1 MADHGFGRR
10 IDRRGFIGAALVTAA
25 GGPAL
30 LAQASSQERRVEPLD
45 LPLDKPGVWTLH
57 FRYKAPRIV
66 QVDGF
71 DKNGRPAKQTVWY
84 MWFQVYNRYSEP
96 VTCLPRFELVT
107 KDLNT
112 THLDEPQP
120 YIFEQ
125 IKRMEDTTIS
135 KEFPNGALD
144 LKTTIE
150 ISKRPIPVSRP
161 DAIPRMVSGLAI
173 WPDMHERAPKT
184 NRFSVYVAGLSSGL
198 ATEQAADGQVLI
210 KVKTLQIN
218 FLRPTDDNQPMITDI
233 RPDDANGPAE
243 AWIYRAASKVKPT
256 LNKQDLPVRPKPE
269 EKKDEKKK
277 D

>member
-1 MADHGFGRR
+1 MAEYGFGRR
-10 IDRRGFIGAALVTAA
+10 IDRRGFLGAAVVTAV
-25 GGPAL
+25 GGPVL
-30 LAQASSQERRVEPLD
+30 FAQVSPERRVEPLD

-66 QVDGF
+66 TVDGF
-71 DKNGRPAKQTVWY
+71 DKDGKPAKQSVWY

-125 IKRMEDTTIS
+125 LRRLEDTTIS
-135 KEFPNGALD
+135 KEFPAGALD

-161 DAIPRMVSGLAI
+161 DAIPRTVSGLAI
-173 WPDMHERAPKT
+173 WPDMHERAPQT
-184 NRFSVYVAGLSSGL
+184 NRFSVYVAGLSNGL
-198 ATEQAADGQVLI
+198 ATEQTPDGQVLI

-218 FLRPTDDNQPMITDI
+218 FLRPTDDSRPQVTDI
-233 RPDDANGPAE
+233 RPDEANGPAE

-256 LNKQDLPVRPKPE
+256 DPGVTLPMPKGS
-269 EKKDEKKK
+269 EKKRD
-277 D
+277 